1 MPEAAAL
8 VAPLLGWFAR
18 NARDL
23 PWRRTTDPYAIWVSE
38 VMLQQT
44 QVATVIPYWDRW
56 LEAFP
61 NIRSLAVAPVDRV
74 LKLWEGL
81 GYYSRAR
88 NLQRA
93 AQQLLERH
101 DGKVP
106 EDFAAVLA
114 LPGIGRYTAG
124 ALGSLAFNQAV
135 PVLDGNVIRVLA
147 RVLGVRADVARTAVR
162 ERLWRKAGELVL
174 LAGAARLSRGVTG
187 RLRPHT
193 RRVRTHPCGAL
204 NEALMELG
212 ALVCTP
218 RSPRC
223 GECPWAGPCV
233 ARARGWTGKLPRKG
247 AATRTRARRMLAFW
261 CCRGNDV
268 LVWQRPAGG
277 VNAGLW
283 ELPGE
288 EAAPDSAP
296 LAVAQN
302 RLGADVVAVAP
313 VMSFRHAITSSR
325 IQLEVY
331 SVIPAPGGRLDP
343 GAGRWVAREA
353 LGTLAFSAA
362 HRRVLN
368 HLEAG
373 TRD

>member
-1 MPEAAAL
+1 M

-18 NARDL
+18 HARDL

-44 QVATVIPYWDRW
+44 QVATVIPYWQRW
-56 LEAFP
+56 LEEFP
-61 NIRSLAVAPVDRV
+61 DIRSLAAAPVDRV
-74 LKLWEGL
+74 LKHWEGL

-93 AQQLLERH
+93 AQQLVERH
-101 DGKVP
+101 GGEVP
-106 EDFAAVLA
+106 DDFAAVLA
-114 LPGIGRYTAG
+114 LPGVGRYTAG
-124 ALGSLAFNQAV
+124 AVGSLAFNQAV

-147 RVLGVRADVARTAVR
+147 RVFGVRAEVTRAAVR
-162 ERLWRKAGELVL
+162 ERLWKTAGELVL
-174 LAGAARLSRGVTG
+174 RAGATRLSRAATG

-218 RSPRC
+218 RAPHC

-247 AATRTRARRMLAFW
+247 TATRTRARRMLAFW
-261 CCRGNDV
+261 CRRGKDV
-268 LVWQRPAGG
+268 LLWQRPAGG
-277 VNAGLW
+277 VNAELW

-288 EAAPDSAP
+288 EVVSDAAP

-302 RLGADVVAVAP
+302 RFGADVMAVAP
-313 VMSFRHAITSSR
+313 VMSLRHAITSSR
-325 IQLEVY
+325 IRLEVY
-331 SVIPAPGGRLDP
+331 ALTLVPGGRIEP
-343 GAGRWVAREA
+343 GPGRWVAREA

-362 HRRVLN
+362 HRRVINQLD
-368 HLEAG
+368 AG